1 MVTDDFD
8 NVTKPIVDIGSF
20 YGEPG
25 QMVEKCLIIF
35 SKEIYDY
42 LLHEYECTKIGSCD
56 ACNGE
61 IPIYCFEYKGER
73 IAFYLTGIGSAMAS
87 GTCYE
92 VHWQTGA
99 TKFVMFVSC
108 GSLYGE
114 KTKGRYIIPSEAYR
128 GDGAS
133 YYYAPPSDYIAIKN
147 ADKLAKIFEEL
158 GIPYVK
164 GRVWTTDSMLRETAG
179 LVSKR
184 KDEGCIAVE
193 MEVAGVEAVCDFYG
207 LDLFDFL
214 EAGDVLGES
223 GYEVEDLPAANHSL
237 AKLLIALRVIEKL

>member
-99 TKFVMFVSC
+99 TKFVMFGSC
-108 GSLYGE
+108 GSLYVE

>member
-99 TKFVMFVSC
+99 TKFVMFGSC

-207 LDLFDFL
+207 LDLFDCL

>member
-25 QMVEKCLIIF
+25 KKVEKCLIIF
-35 SKEIYDY
+35 SKEVHDY
-42 LLHEYECTKIGSCD
+42 LLSEHECTKIGSCD

-61 IPIYCFEYKGER
+61 ILIYCFEHNGEKV
-73 IAFYLTGIGSAMAS
+73 AFYLTGIGSAMAS

-99 TKFVMFVSC
+99 TKFVMFGSC
-108 GSLYGE
+108 GSLCRE

-133 YYYAPPSDYIAIKN
+133 YYYAPPSDYIALRN

-158 GIPYVK
+158 GVPYVK

-184 KDEGCIAVE
+184 KEEGCIAVE
-193 MEVAGVEAVCDFYG
+193 MEVAGVEALCDFYG

-214 EAGDVLGES
+214 EAGDVLEES
-223 GYEVEDLPAANHSL
+223 GYEVEDLPAANHGL
-237 AKLLIALRVIEKL
+237 AKLHIALSIIEKL